1 MISPLVRERAG
12 CCGQELYMQ
21 QSSPARTGRTGRT
34 RADAETL
41 YLAHVEAIYAYL
53 ARRLGSE
60 LANDLAAETFRVAI
74 ENLERFDTTRGS
86 ERAWLFG
93 IAPNLMRRHWRTE
106 TRRLRAMSRH
116 ANVPATALD
125 PLLGVTERIDAT
137 QESQRLLRAVANL
150 AAEDRD
156 LLVLVAWERCSH
168 REVADA
174 LGIPMGTVRSRL
186 HRIRTELRTGMD
198 KHDDG
203 EE

>member
-1 MISPLVRERAG
+1 MSVDDD
-12 CCGQELYMQ
+12 
-21 QSSPARTGRTGRT
+21 T
-34 RADAETL
+34 RAAVAAWFDRYVDDVHAYASRRVGAE
-41 YLAHVEAIYAYL
+41 L
-53 ARRLGSE
+53 ARDVV
-60 LANDLAAETFRVAI
+60 ADTFRVAI
-74 ENLERFDTTRGS
+74 EQHRRYDPACGD

-93 IAPNLMRRHWRTE
+93 IATNLMRRHWRTE